1 MTIMLRAIGMIC
13 FMIFLVGS
21 GTVSAQTQLR
31 VGYGKFGTLI
41 LLKANGI
48 LEKRLAPQ
56 GVTVTWTEFN
66 GGLKLLEGINLG
78 SIDFGVA
85 GDAPPILAQAA
96 GAPILYV
103 GHEPPSPTSEAVI
116 VRKDS
121 KIQTIADL
129 KGKSVALN
137 KGGNT
142 HFLLVK
148 LLEKAGLKADDVT
161 YAWLPPADARA
172 AFERGSIDAWA
183 IWDPFLADVMNNVE
197 VRKLADGTSVGVNNT
212 LFYFTSSSYAKAN
225 PEIINIVLQEIRKIG
240 LYTKGHVNEVAGQL
254 ASQTGISEKALQ
266 VALGR
271 MGYGLHPM
279 DAETVASQQDLAD
292 TFLRIGVIPK
302 AIRVESIVKIMEAKA
317 AP

>member
-1 MTIMLRAIGMIC
+1 MRNIRHAVVAIC
-13 FMIFLVGS
+13 LLVVFIGP
-21 GTVSAQTQLR
+21 GTAFAQAQLR
-31 VGYGKFGTLI
+31 IGYGKFGTLI
-41 LLKANGI
+41 LLKANGA
-48 LEKRLAPQ
+48 LEKRLAPR

-103 GHEPPSPTSEAVI
+103 GREPASPTSEAVI

-121 KIQTIADL
+121 KIQSVTDL

-183 IWDPFLADVMNNVE
+183 IWDPFLADVTNSVE
-197 VRKLADGTSVGVNNT
+197 VRKLGDGTSVGVNNT
-212 LFYFTSSSYAKAN
+212 LFYFTSSSYANSN
-225 PEIINIVLQEIRKIG
+225 PEILDIVLQEIRNIG
-240 LYTKGHVNEVAGQL
+240 LFAKDHVNEVAQQL

-271 MGYGLHPM
+271 MGYGVQPM

-302 AIRVESIVKIMEAKA
+302 AIKVESIVKIQEAKA
-317 AP
+317 VR